1 MAFQSFADIGE
12 VATAYQIVLN
22 QEAFISASP
31 VPVNEYFREEL
42 AFVQN
47 EMVIRNSEGAVTEHL
62 IGPVLK
68 EAWKPYRSALVL
80 WNHEPLR
87 YDDTLQGVP
96 DYFVAKRSRLGI
108 WVREQPYLLVVEA
121 KRDDFIKGWAQCL
134 AAMVAA
140 QRLNTNP
147 NQTIFGIVTNGKSWE
162 FGKLL
167 ASEYTQHPGLFL
179 LSELELLVGAI
190 RQVLDECKQQVL
202 ALVA

>member
-1 MAFQSFADIGE
+1 MAFQSFADLGE
-12 VATAYQIVLN
+12 VAAAYQIVLTR
-22 QEAFISASP
+22 QRFIDAAS
-31 VPVNEYFREEL
+31 VSVNDYVREEL
-42 AFVQN
+42 AFAQD
-47 EMVIRNSEGAVTEHL
+47 EMVSANSEGAVTEHL

-68 EAWKPYRSALVL
+68 ESWKPYRSALVL

-87 YDDTLQGVP
+87 YDDVLQGVP
-96 DYFVAKRSRLGI
+96 DYFVARRSRLGI

-121 KRDDFIKGWAQCL
+121 KRDDFGRGWGQCL

-140 QRLNTNP
+140 QRLNTDP

-167 ASEYTQHPGLFL
+167 ASQYTQHPSLFL
-179 LSELELLVGAI
+179 LSDLELLIGAI
-190 RQVLDECKQQVL
+190 RQVLEECKQQVL